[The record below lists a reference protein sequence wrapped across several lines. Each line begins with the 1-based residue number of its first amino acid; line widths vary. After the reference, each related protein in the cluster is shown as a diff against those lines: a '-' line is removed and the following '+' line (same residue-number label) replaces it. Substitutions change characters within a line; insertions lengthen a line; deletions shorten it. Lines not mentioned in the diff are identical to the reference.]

1 MLLCCLCLGAW
12 GQSSIQAAHAQRVV
26 EVESGLARDAGYL
39 IFRWQEVPS
48 FSSQIDEQ
56 QNLRLT
62 FSQAARRFEFGT
74 AQQKL
79 SRYIVSLRALDTRR
93 IVLALKPNVLV
104 STRRTKENIVVYFQ
118 SDPDTNAI
126 PGQSVNVE
134 RTDNI
139 PQRAFSEGDERQ
151 ATPFRVA
158 LNGERRAGY
167 DRLSFA
173 WPSDVLFRARIIAEP
188 KSEEDGEERDLLVV
202 EFNKPFVVANAA
214 ARLRPIARSLGA
226 PVFVRDGLEV
236 RFPLKR
242 KLSMRDFAYGNR
254 VVIDLFARDGSLA
267 QRDAATTPTDAPA
280 TPSLPAVSV
289 RAGRHGDYTRF
300 IFDYEKPT
308 NYLIE
313 KQGQRLVATFNRSN
327 PLDLRTLGLAQRGI
341 FSPARTQRFA
351 DRALF
356 SIPLRQDNRY
366 RHFVS
371 GTRVVLDV
379 FHVIDIEVPP
389 LPDIIGVSSA
399 LRLTTAPLPPP
410 RIFAPSGAAPG
421 EMQPSPA
428 QIAATR
434 PIPVYQ
440 FQLLLPEGI
449 ATAFFQRAGYIWF
462 VADKAFS
469 FDLQQKTQS
478 IPQNIPQNIPQD
490 IPQDIPRD
498 IPQSIPQNAPQNA
511 QNALGD
517 IEQFEVEGFT
527 VLRFSSTQLLYPAL
541 RRVGLGWWLEFHD
554 QPVPPYFAIDTAITQ
569 DAQAQAEFNFLLNR
583 YGKIALIEDPEIGDI
598 FHVIPVPT
606 PSLGMARARAYPE
619 FQILES
625 AQGIAL
631 VPLASDLL
639 VQPKDGHVTVT
650 APQGLRLETLDVD
663 RAVAERASTEL
674 LRLPVLNFSLW
685 ERRDIPY
692 DSVRKKFNA
701 RYLRDQ
707 SASRRGFNLTL
718 AGYYLSHGLGQEAIG
733 LLNLYEQSFPSNNL
747 TPRLMRAL
755 ALLLSERTDEAI
767 ELLRAPVFDRLQEA
781 YLWRGVAAA
790 QKQQWSLA
798 ESYFAQA
805 GNFYDL
811 YPPSIKAFV
820 SVWRVLSALNS
831 DDSSIA
837 GAWLRRA
844 ERLPLQEL
852 RRADLHAFEYLRGW
866 LAQLRGNDRRALA
879 IWQDMQNA
887 RQRGYWQVRAALDAL
902 VLARTNELLA
912 NEAILEQLER
922 LSNAWR
928 GDALAF
934 RVRRELGNT
943 YGYNGLYYQQLR
955 AYREAITRH
964 PLLPDTTELSQ
975 QMVDLFQDLFLL
987 REAATLS
994 PVEAYLLHEDFKE
1007 LIPPGELGLLL
1018 SESAVGR
1025 ISQGSFY
1032 KIAADIAKK
1041 AFVEN
1046 NASSDPSSDKDR
1058 LVVKTGLLLLLA
1070 EQAQEALSILNRN
1083 IPNEGSPYRDDAR
1096 RLRARALVALG
1107 QQDYAIELLA
1117 GDISESA
1124 DLLRFLIHRTNAEWG
1139 KAASAL
1145 QRLLGPPPRQEG
1157 VKLSQRK
1164 ASFLLY
1170 LAASLYLADETNALD
1185 GIARD
1190 YGETIEGSP
1199 LLEVFNFLTQLND
1212 PRQPVSVATLLERLQ
1227 EGEDTNLG
1235 FLDLY
1240 QQRFLR

>member
-1 MLLCCLCLGAW
+1 MTQNNERKRLRSAFVRGCWQTLLCCLLLAAAW
-12 GQSSIQAAHAQRVV
+12 QSIVTEARAQRIVK
-26 EVESGLARDAGYL
+26 VESGLARDAGYL
-39 IFRWQEVPS
+39 VFRWRQAPS

-62 FSQAARRFEFGT
+62 FSQAAQRFEFGE

-79 SRYIVSLRALDTRR
+79 SRYMESLRVLDTRR
-93 IVLALKPNVLV
+93 IVFALKPNVLV
-104 STRRTKENIVVYFQ
+104 STRRTSESILVYFQ
-118 SDPDTNAI
+118 SDPDSNTI
-126 PGQSVNVE
+126 PGQSVSVE
-134 RTDNI
+134 RTDNT
-139 PQRAFSEGDERQ
+139 PKEVFRQGEERQ

-173 WPSDVLFRARIIAEP
+173 WPSDVLFRARITADPES
-188 KSEEDGEERDLLVV
+188 KEGEERDLLVV
-202 EFNKPFVVANAA
+202 EFNKPLVIANAA
-214 ARLRPIARSLGA
+214 ARLRPIARSLGT
-226 PVFVRDGLEV
+226 PSFERGGLEV

-254 VVIDLFARDGSLA
+254 VVIDLFAREPTDGSIA
-267 QRDAATTPTDAPA
+267 QRDESNANTAAPA
-280 TPSLPAVSV
+280 APSLPSVSV

-300 IFDYEKPT
+300 IFDYERPT
-308 NYLIE
+308 NYLVE
-313 KQGQRLVATFNRSN
+313 KQGQRLVVTFNRAN
-327 PLDLRTLGLAQRGI
+327 PLDLRTLGLTQRGF

-379 FHVIDIEVPP
+379 FHVVTVEDSP
-389 LPDIIGVSSA
+389 LPDLLGVSSA
-399 LRLTTAPLPPP
+399 LRLTAPPLPPP
-410 RIFAPSGAAPG
+410 RVFAPSGTALGDA
-421 EMQPSPA
+421 QPSAA

-434 PIPVYQ
+434 PTPVYQ
-440 FQLLLPEGI
+440 FQLLLPEDI
-449 ATAFFQRAGYIWF
+449 STAFFQRAGYIWF
-462 VADKAFS
+462 VADRALT
-469 FDLQQKTQS
+469 FDIRQETE
-478 IPQNIPQNIPQD
+478 
-490 IPQDIPRD
+490 
-498 IPQSIPQNAPQNA
+498 NA
-511 QNALGD
+511 QSALGD
-517 IEQFEVEGFT
+517 IEQIELEGFT
-527 VLRFSSTQLLYPAL
+527 VLRFSSTQRLYPAL

-554 QPVPPYFAIDTAITQ
+554 QPIPPYFAIDTAITQ
-569 DAQAQAEFNFLLNR
+569 DNQGQAEFNFLLNR
-583 YGKIALIEDPEIGDI
+583 YGKIASIQDPEIGDT
-598 FHVIPVPT
+598 FQVIPVPT

-631 VPLASDLL
+631 VPLASDLK
-639 VQPKDGHVTVT
+639 VQPNDGYVTIQ
-650 APQGLRLETLDVD
+650 APEGLRLETLDVD
-663 RAVAERASTEL
+663 RAVAERAPSEL
-674 LRLPVLNFSLW
+674 IRLPVLNFSLW
-685 ERRDIPY
+685 RREANPYAAERE
-692 DSVRKKFNA
+692 KFNA

-718 AGYYLSHGLGQEAIG
+718 GGYYLSQGLGYEAIG
-733 LLNLYEQSFPSNNL
+733 LLNLYEQSFPTNNL

-755 ALLLSERTDEAI
+755 ALLLSERTDEAVEI
-767 ELLRAPVFDRLQEA
+767 LRAPVFDRLQEA

-811 YPPSIKAFV
+811 YPPAVKAFV
-820 SVWRVLSALNS
+820 SIWRTLSALNS
-831 DDSSIA
+831 DNTSAA

-844 ERLPLQEL
+844 ERLPSNML
-852 RRADLHAFEYLRGW
+852 RRSDSDAFEYLKGW
-866 LAQLRGNDRRALA
+866 LAEKRGNNRRAFNL
-879 IWQDMQNA
+879 WQGMQNA
-887 RQRGYWQVRAALDAL
+887 KRRGYWQVRAALDLL
-902 VLARTNELLA
+902 VLARNNELL
-912 NEAILEQLER
+912 ESEEILEQLER
-922 LSNAWR
+922 LNQAWS

-934 RVRRELGNT
+934 RIRRELGTT
-943 YGYNGLYYQQLR
+943 YGLNGFYYQQLH
-955 AYREAITRH
+955 AYREAISRH
-964 PLLPDTTELSQ
+964 PLLPETAELSQ

-987 REAATLS
+987 REAVTLS
-994 PVEAYLLHEDFKE
+994 PVEAYLLHQDFKE

-1018 SESAVGR
+1018 SESAVER

-1032 KIAADIAKK
+1032 KIAADIAKN
-1041 AFVEN
+1041 AFLGDN
-1046 NASSDPSSDKDR
+1046 STGDRDR

-1070 EQAQEALSILNRN
+1070 GQAQEALSVLNRN
-1083 IPNEGSPYRDDAR
+1083 VPSEGSPYRDDAR
-1096 RLRARALVALG
+1096 RLRARALVELG
-1107 QQDYAIELLA
+1107 QKDHALELLA
-1117 GDISESA
+1117 GDISEPA

-1139 KAASAL
+1139 DAASAL

-1157 VKLSQRK
+1157 VRLSQRK

-1170 LAASLYLADETNALD
+1170 LAASLYLADETGALD

-1235 FLDLY
+1235 FLKLY